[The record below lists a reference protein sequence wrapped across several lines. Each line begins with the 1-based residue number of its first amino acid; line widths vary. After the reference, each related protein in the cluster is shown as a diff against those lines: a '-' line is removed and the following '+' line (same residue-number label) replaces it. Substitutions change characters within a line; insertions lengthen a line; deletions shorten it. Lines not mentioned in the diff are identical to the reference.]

1 MRMVN
6 EYLKKSEESIT
17 AYSIRLYRN
26 RDAYGLTFQ
35 DCGNLLNEV
44 SGEDYSE
51 AKWRRPVQEFLKIQ
65 DYLEKENPAGLDSEQ
80 LQEIENEKIELQKEK
95 IRMRDQKRLMN
106 TKLREL
112 ARLEHLEEYLRET
125 VEEFEP
131 VKLGDFKKSDS
142 DNDKELLVGLS
153 DWHIGMSIN
162 SKFNTFNKEIAIKR
176 LSKLQQKT
184 MEKVLKEDIKTIHIA
199 NLGDLIHGLIHVS
212 ARVASEE
219 NTIEQVITASEMVK
233 EFIKPFLD
241 LGIQVE
247 YYNICGNHSRIVANK
262 SESGGEEE
270 SFEKLIL
277 TIVDTA
283 FSQYKNYNSTG
294 SEFGMIEV
302 NIKNEKIVL
311 AHGHL
316 DKGNGIVNK
325 LPQMLGYPPTLVF
338 TGHFHSELLKDY
350 GITTHIISGALC
362 GSDDYA
368 TNLRLAGK
376 PSQKILII
384 TDDGIEE
391 NNTIYL

>member
-1 MRMVN
+1 MTN

-17 AYSIRLYRN
+17 SYSIRLYKN
-26 RDAYGLTFQ
+26 RKSYGLTFQ
-35 DCGNLLNEV
+35 ECGDLLNEV
-44 SGEDYSE
+44 SGEDFSE
-51 AKWRRPVQEFLKIQ
+51 AKWRRPVQH
-65 DYLEKENPAGLDSEQ
+65 YLEIQEYIEQENPTGVSSDVLE
-80 LQEIENEKIELQKEK
+80 EIELEKIELQKQQMK
-95 IRMRDQKRLMN
+95 MRDQRRLMN
-106 TKLREL
+106 TELRKM
-112 ARLEHLEEYLRET
+112 ARLEHLEDFLKNT
-125 VEEFEP
+125 TEEFEP
-131 VKLGDFKKSDS
+131 IKLKDIKKDVT
-142 DNDKELLVGLS
+142 NNEKELLVGLS

-162 SKFNTFNKEIAIKR
+162 SKFNTFNKEIAINR

-184 MEKVLKEDIKTIHIA
+184 MDKVVKENIQTVHIA

-212 ARVASEE
+212 ARVSAEE
-219 NTIEQVITASEMVK
+219 NTIEQVITAANMVK

-283 FSQYKNYNSTG
+283 FSQYKNYNSTS

>member
-1 MRMVN
+1 MDYVKR
-6 EYLKKSEESIT
+6 KEESLVS
-17 AYSIRLYRN
+17 YWIRLYKN
-26 RDAYGLTFQ
+26 RSIYGLTFAE
-35 DCGNLLNEV
+35 CGELMNEV
-44 SGEDYSE
+44 SGENWNE
-51 AKWRRPVQEFLKIQ
+51 ARWRRTIQ
-65 DYLEKENPAGLDSEQ
+65 NYLEIQGYLNQENPTGVNQDV
-80 LQEIENEKIELQKEK
+80 LQEIEDQKLELEKEK
-95 IRMRDQKRLMN
+95 IRMRDKKRELN
-106 TKLREL
+106 NKLRRM
-112 ARLEHLEEYLRET
+112 ARLENLEDYLKET

-131 VKLGDFKKSDS
+131 IELDNVKKNKKDS
-142 DNDKELLVGLS
+142 DKELLVGLN

-162 SKFNTFNKEIAIKR
+162 SKFNTFNKEIAIER

-184 MEKVLKEDIKTIHIA
+184 MDKVLKEDIQTIHIA
-199 NLGDLIHGLIHVS
+199 NLGDLIHGLIHGG
-212 ARVASEE
+212 ARVSSEE

-233 EFIKPFLD
+233 GFIKPFLD

-283 FSQYKNYNSTG
+283 FSRYSNYNSTG

-302 NIKNEKIVL
+302 NIKNEKVVL

-325 LPQMLGYPPTLVF
+325 LPQMLGYPPTLVL
-338 TGHFHSELLKDY
+338 TGHFHSESIKDY
-350 GITTHIISGALC
+350 GVTTHIISGALC

-376 PSQKILII
+376 PSQKILVI

>member
-1 MRMVN
+1 
-6 EYLKKSEESIT
+6 
-17 AYSIRLYRN
+17 
-26 RDAYGLTFQ
+26 
-35 DCGNLLNEV
+35 
-44 SGEDYSE
+44 
-51 AKWRRPVQEFLKIQ
+51 
-65 DYLEKENPAGLDSEQ
+65 
-80 LQEIENEKIELQKEK
+80 
-95 IRMRDQKRLMN
+95 
-106 TKLREL
+106 
-112 ARLEHLEEYLRET
+112 
-125 VEEFEP
+125 
-131 VKLGDFKKSDS
+131 
-142 DNDKELLVGLS
+142 
-153 DWHIGMSIN
+153 MSIN

-184 MEKVLKEDIKTIHIA
+184 MDKVIKENIQTIHIA

-212 ARVASEE
+212 ARVSAEE

-233 EFIKPFLD
+233 GFIKPFLD

-247 YYNICGNHSRIVANK
+247 YYNICGDHSRIVANK

-283 FSQYKNYNSTG
+283 FSRYSNYNSTG

-302 NIKNEKIVL
+302 NIKNEKVVL

-325 LPQMLGYPPTLVF
+325 LPQMLGYPPTLVL
-338 TGHFHSELLKDY
+338 TGHFHSEQIKDY
-350 GITTHIISGALC
+350 GVTTHIISGALC

-376 PSQKILII
+376 PSQKLLII

>member
-1 MRMVN
+1 MTN

-112 ARLEHLEEYLRET
+112 ARLEHLENYLKET
-125 VEEFEP
+125 VEQFEP
-131 VKLGDFKKSDS
+131 IKLNGIKKDKV
-142 DNDKELLVGLS
+142 DNEKELLVGLS

-176 LSKLQQKT
+176 LSKLQSKT
-184 MEKVLKEDIKTIHIA
+184 MDKVIKENIQTIHIA

-219 NTIEQVITASEMVK
+219 NTIEQVIIASEMVK

-283 FSQYKNYNSTG
+283 FSRYENYNSTG

-302 NIKNEKIVL
+302 DIKNEKVVL
-311 AHGHL
+311 SHGHL

-325 LPQMLGYPPTLVF
+325 LPQMLGYPPTLVL
-338 TGHFHSELLKDY
+338 TGHFHSESIKDY
-350 GITTHIISGALC
+350 GVTTHITSGALC

>member
-1 MRMVN
+1 MDYVKR
-6 EYLKKSEESIT
+6 KEESLVS
-17 AYSIRLYRN
+17 YWIRLYKN
-26 RDAYGLTFQ
+26 RSIYGLTFAE
-35 DCGNLLNEV
+35 CGELMNEV
-44 SGEDYSE
+44 SGENWNE
-51 AKWRRPVQEFLKIQ
+51 ARWRRTIQNYLEIQ
-65 DYLEKENPAGLDSEQ
+65 DYLDQENPTGVNQDI
-80 LQEIENEKIELQKEK
+80 LQEIEDQKLELEKEK
-95 IRMRDQKRLMN
+95 IKMRDKKRELN
-106 TKLREL
+106 NKLRRM
-112 ARLEHLEEYLRET
+112 ARLENLEDYLKET

-131 VKLGDFKKSDS
+131 IELDNVKKNKKDS
-142 DNDKELLVGLS
+142 DKELLVGLN

-184 MEKVLKEDIKTIHIA
+184 MDKVLKEDIQTIHIA
-199 NLGDLIHGLIHVS
+199 NLGDLIHGLIHVG
-212 ARVASEE
+212 ARVSSEE

-233 EFIKPFLD
+233 GFIKPFLD

-247 YYNICGNHSRIVANK
+247 YYNICGNHSRIIANK

-277 TIVDTA
+277 TIIDTA
-283 FSQYKNYNSTG
+283 FSRYSNYNSTG

-302 NIKNEKIVL
+302 NIKNEKVVL

-325 LPQMLGYPPTLVF
+325 LPQMLGYPPTLVL
-338 TGHFHSELLKDY
+338 TGHFHSESIKDY
-350 GITTHIISGALC
+350 GVTTHIISGALC
-362 GSDDYA
+362 GADDYA

-376 PSQKILII
+376 PSQKMLVI

>member
-1 MRMVN
+1 MVN

-212 ARVASEE
+212 ARVSAEE
-219 NTIEQVITASEMVK
+219 NTIEQVITAANMVK

-283 FSQYKNYNSTG
+283 FSQYKNYNSTS

>member
-1 MRMVN
+1 MN
-6 EYLKKSEESIT
+6 EYLKRKEESIT

-112 ARLEHLEEYLRET
+112 ARLEHLENYLKET
-125 VEEFEP
+125 VEQFEP
-131 VKLGDFKKSDS
+131 IKLNGIKKDKV
-142 DNDKELLVGLS
+142 DNEKELLVGLS

-176 LSKLQQKT
+176 LSKLQSKT
-184 MEKVLKEDIKTIHIA
+184 MDKVIKENIQTIHIA

>member
-1 MRMVN
+1 MDYVKR
-6 EYLKKSEESIT
+6 KEESLVS
-17 AYSIRLYRN
+17 YWIRLYKN
-26 RDAYGLTFQ
+26 RSIYGLTFAE
-35 DCGNLLNEV
+35 CGELMNEV
-44 SGEDYSE
+44 SGENWNE
-51 AKWRRPVQEFLKIQ
+51 ARWRRTIQNYLEIQ
-65 DYLEKENPAGLDSEQ
+65 DYLDQENPTGVNQDV
-80 LQEIENEKIELQKEK
+80 LQEIEDQKLELEKEK
-95 IRMRDQKRLMN
+95 IKMRDKKRELN
-106 TKLREL
+106 NKLRRM
-112 ARLEHLEEYLRET
+112 ARLENLEDYLKET

-131 VKLGDFKKSDS
+131 IELDNVKKNKKDS
-142 DNDKELLVGLS
+142 DKELLVCLN

-162 SKFNTFNKEIAIKR
+162 SKFNTFNKEIAIER

-184 MEKVLKEDIKTIHIA
+184 MDKVLKEDIQTIHIA
-199 NLGDLIHGLIHVS
+199 NLGDLMHGLIHVS
-212 ARVASEE
+212 ARVSAEE
-219 NTIEQVITASEMVK
+219 DTIEQVITASEMVK
-233 EFIKPFLD
+233 GFIKPFLD

-283 FSQYKNYNSTG
+283 FSRYSNYNSTG

-302 NIKNEKIVL
+302 NIKNEKVVL

-325 LPQMLGYPPTLVF
+325 LPQMLGYPPTLVL
-338 TGHFHSELLKDY
+338 TGHFHSELIKDY
-350 GITTHIISGALC
+350 GVTTHIISGALC

-376 PSQKILII
+376 PSQKMLVI